1 MTWDKIKSKAEEN
14 GDESPQVVLAR
25 IDERVKNINE
35 KITLHM
41 VSFEEHKKEDDKNFG
56 GLYKLVW
63 AGGGIFG
70 FVSFLIMVFKH

>member
-1 MTWDKIKSKAEEN
+1 MSWDGIKRRSEDDGGEAPETI
-14 GDESPQVVLAR
+14 LAR

-35 KITLHM
+35 KLTLHM
-41 VSFEEHKKEDDKNFG
+41 TSFEIHKKDDDKNFG
-56 GLYKLVW
+56 GLYKLVY